1 MQAEL
6 LDAKREAERVVWE
19 LEQEGERMAREHA
32 GVRGDLESRVEASE
46 RQCEQMAERHCGEVE
61 ELQEQ
66 CGALQE
72 RLGRVQEQRSESE
85 SVVARLEGEVERLGG
100 EVLGALEGELEK
112 VVLGCVDAVEQGQ
125 GDLVK
130 EQEGVGVVR
139 QQLMQVYA

>member
-1 MQAEL
+1 MQAKCLQAEL

-46 RQCEQMAERHCGEVE
+46 RQCEQMAERHCEEVE

-85 SVVARLEGEVERLGG
+85 SVVARLEEEWERLGG
-100 EVLGALEGELEK
+100 EVL
-112 VVLGCVDAVEQGQ
+112 LGCVDAVEQVQ